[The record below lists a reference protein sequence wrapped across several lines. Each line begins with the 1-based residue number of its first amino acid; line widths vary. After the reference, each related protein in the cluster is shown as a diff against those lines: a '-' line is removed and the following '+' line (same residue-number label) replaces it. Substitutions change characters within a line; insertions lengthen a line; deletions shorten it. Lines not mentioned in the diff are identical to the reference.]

1 MEDNK
6 KGGWEKADII
16 LKPVGGLLAAIAVS
30 LLGFFGSR
38 FLERRQAIET
48 NSRLYTELMSKREE
62 AESALRKDMFKSII
76 ESFLKTGSATF
87 EEKVLNLELLVYNFH
102 ESLNLKPLFLHLKN
116 KLTDPEVVEELA
128 KKNIKKEDY
137 QQRLERAA
145 KEITRKQM
153 SILEGSGR
161 KFSRTVVFER
171 LRKSTKGTKLP
182 DGILK
187 LDNIERNFTVV
198 ASKVDT
204 ETKEVKVRLETRTP
218 NDSEEKDSTVVAE
231 FWVGIFDFPM
241 IDNIR
246 LSHDQRCA
254 IVLTNFSEYSANI
267 VLLVFPGSHAS
278 LKEKPYYEEVVQNL
292 GKQIRLLNEDMSK
305 RP

>member
-6 KGGWEKADII
+6 KSGWDKVDII
-16 LKPVGGLLAAIAVS
+16 LKPVGGLLTAIAVA
-30 LLGFFGSR
+30 LLGFFGSH

-76 ESFLKTGSATF
+76 DSFLKPGLALI
-87 EEKVLNLELLVYNFH
+87 EENVLNLELLVYNFH
-102 ESLNLKPLFLHLKN
+102 ESLNLKPLFLHLK
-116 KLTDPEVVEELA
+116 KILSELPTSSDDE
-128 KKNIKKEDY
+128 KKDKNEYIE
-137 QQRLERAA
+137 RLERVA
-145 KEITRKQM
+145 KEVVRKQM
-153 SILEGSGR
+153 SILEGSGK
-161 KFSRTVVFER
+161 KFSRTIVFER
-171 LRKSTKGTKLP
+171 LGKSTIGTKLP

-187 LDNIERNFTVV
+187 LDNIERNFTIV

-204 ETKEVKVRLETRTP
+204 ETKEVKVRLEIRTL
-218 NDSEEKDSTVVAE
+218 NDSEEKGGTVVAE
-231 FWVGIFDFPM
+231 FWVGLFDFPM
-241 IDNIR
+241 IDNTR

-254 IVLTNFSEYSANI
+254 VILTNYSEYSANI

-292 GKQIRLLNEDMSK
+292 GKQIRFLDARTSK
-305 RP
+305 QP